1 MRKKTNDILYSHI
14 PASWY
19 GDLWK
24 DAFPSGNGKT
34 GISVYGAIKKETI
47 LVNHCNLWHWG
58 KRSEVPDVSAAFRD
72 TKKLLK
78 EGQYQKANPLTAK
91 ALRDAGYEAELYKPC
106 PVGDIRIDMEGE
118 DTFSGYERSLNM
130 STGEVTVAWKSGKVS
145 YIRNIFVSRKMDI
158 IVLGLH
164 ASEQKAGLT
173 VRMQLHETF
182 GEDTMKMRCDT
193 KVSCYQKEDAVVYKA
208 ENTENGCFGIAC
220 IVLKCNGAVDYDK
233 DKIVISHTSDLTLI
247 FKVFGDMDEVKTD
260 QDAIQYLCGISGT
273 YEQLRD
279 EHVKEHSELYH
290 SADFELEK
298 TDNNPKSN
306 EEMLY
311 IAYKEGISNNLCEKL
326 WKYGRYLFISGT
338 RPDMLP
344 FPMYGLWGG
353 RYDLLW
359 SHNMANINIQMIYW
373 HCITGGYADYI
384 KAFIN
389 YYCDMMPDFRENAR
403 KIFGL
408 DGILLPAGT
417 TPGYGVMNQLVPV
430 IVNWIGG
437 AGWIAQHMYDYYL
450 ATGDE
455 LTLRAKI
462 LPFMEE
468 AALFY
473 EQFLTWDGA
482 NCQIIPSV
490 SPENTP
496 GNLQDPHLLHMAHA
510 NPTAKNATMDVAIL
524 KELFR
529 NLIDVS
535 QKFGCNNDK
544 IPLWNDIIKGLPAYQ
559 INADGAVKEWLADD
573 LTDFY
578 YHRHFSHLY
587 PVFPGREM
595 MLIENT
601 ELQEAFQKAVKLRV
615 QGGQSGWSLIFRA
628 CLFARLKDG
637 NEALDSLETLTKSCL
652 TNSFLSLHNDWRNM
666 GLTLDLDEFEEGK
679 DKAPV
684 QLDASIG
691 TVNAIQEMILQYA
704 PGVLWLLP
712 ALPDKW
718 NRGRITRFAFMGGD
732 LDMEWDMKN
741 TAVSC
746 CIRCNKKQHLKIRLP
761 QSFLKEQ
768 IEITLEK
775 KCFKGKCRE
784 LIELDIEKNDMVGIQ
799 IGKQE
804 FSLQI

>member
-1 MRKKTNDILYSHI
+1 MGKNSNDILYSHI

-24 DAFPSGNGKT
+24 DALPSGNGKT

-58 KRSEVPDVSAAFRD
+58 KRKEVPDVSEAFRD
-72 TKKLLK
+72 TRRLLK

-91 ALRDAGYEAELYKPC
+91 ALRDAGYEAKLFKPC
-106 PVGDIRIDMEGE
+106 PVGDIRIDMEE
-118 DTFSGYERSLNM
+118 ENTFSGYERRLNM
-130 STGEVTVAWKSGKVS
+130 STGEVTVTWISGEVS
-145 YIRNIFVSRKMDI
+145 YTRNVFVSREKDV

-164 ASEQKAGLT
+164 ASAQKAGLDIW
-173 VRMQLHETF
+173 MQLHETF
-182 GEDTMKMRCDT
+182 GEDTQRMRRDT
-193 KVSCYQKEDAVVYKA
+193 KVSCYRKDGAIVYKA
-208 ENTENGCFGIAC
+208 ENTENGCFGLAC
-220 IVLKCNGAVDYDK
+220 TVLECNGVVDYEK
-233 DKIVISHTSDLTLI
+233 DRIVVRAASDLTLV
-247 FKVFGDMDEVKTD
+247 FKVFGDMDEVRTD
-260 QDAIQYLCGISGT
+260 QDAIQYLCGLSGT

-279 EHVKEHSELYH
+279 EHSKKHSVLYH
-290 SADFELEK
+290 SADFELGE
-298 TDNNPKSN
+298 TDKCLKSN

-311 IAYKEGISNNLCEKL
+311 AAYKEGISNEFCEKL

-344 FPMYGLWGG
+344 FPLYGLWGG
-353 RYDLLW
+353 RYDLIW
-359 SHNMANINIQMIYW
+359 SHNMANINIQMMYW
-373 HCITGGYADYI
+373 HCITGGYVDYI
-384 KAFIN
+384 KALID
-389 YYCDMMPDFRENAR
+389 YYWSMMPDFRENAR

-408 DGILLPAGT
+408 EGIFLPAGT
-417 TPGYGVMNQLVPV
+417 TPGYGVVNQVVPV

-455 LTLRAKI
+455 MTLRNKI

-473 EQFLTWDGA
+473 EQYLIWDGA
-482 NCQIIPSV
+482 ACHIMPSV

-496 GNLQDPHLLHMAHA
+496 GNLQNTHLLHMAHA

-524 KELFR
+524 KELFQ
-529 NLIDVS
+529 NLIDIS
-535 QKFGCNNDK
+535 RKFAWNQDK
-544 IPLWNDIIKGLPAYQ
+544 ISLWSDIVKGLPIYQ

-595 MLIENT
+595 MLTENT
-601 ELQEAFQKAVKLRV
+601 ELQEAFKKAVKLRV

-628 CLFARLKDG
+628 CLYARLQEG
-637 NEALDSLETLTKSCL
+637 NEALDSLETLTKGCL

-666 GLTLDLDEFEEGK
+666 GLTLDLYEFEEGQ

-691 TVNAIQEMILQYA
+691 TINAIQEMILQYA
-704 PGVLWLLP
+704 PGVIWLLP

-718 NRGRITRFAFMGGD
+718 KRGRAARFSFIGGD
-732 LDMEWDMKN
+732 LDIEWDTEN
-741 TAVSC
+741 DTVFC
-746 CIRCNKKQHLKIRLP
+746 CIRCREKQSLKIRLP
-761 QSFLKEQ
+761 KKFCMGQMQ
-768 IEITLEK
+768 IRSR
-775 KCFKGKCRE
+775 KGYSDDRCRE
-784 LIELDIEKNDMVGIQ
+784 VIKLEVEKNDMLEIR
-799 IGKQE
+799 IGK
-804 FSLQI
+804 